1 MSCDFA
7 AVRYNVPS
15 VECGCTVVIC
25 WLLTDEFFGDCAS
38 DPALSSCHEGVE
50 AFDG

>member
-15 VECGCTVVIC
+15 VECGRTVEGY
-25 WLLTDEFFGDCAS
+25 WLLTDELFGDCAS
-38 DPALSSCHEGVE
+38 DSALSSCHEGVE
-50 AFDG
+50 TFDS